1 VDEQHHQQPRDPQF
15 HCHSRHSF
23 AEIVRIK
30 NSKKNK
36 KLFAQSNADPNQG
49 GSGSDN
55 NLDSEKIALI
65 TPTSQLPA
73 HDNKAPQDP
82 TKASAEVQLECFQV
96 P

>member
-1 VDEQHHQQPRDPQF
+1 
-15 HCHSRHSF
+15 
-23 AEIVRIK
+23 
-30 NSKKNK
+30 
-36 KLFAQSNADPNQG
+36 
-49 GSGSDN
+49 
-55 NLDSEKIALI
+55 LDSEKIALI